1 MLKNVIKSLL
11 VLGTIIS
18 GQTIS
23 NAQDKVVDQI
33 VAVVGSNPI
42 LKSDIETQAIQMQA
56 QGETTQGDAKCEILE
71 KLLEQKLLLAEA
83 ELDTL
88 ITVSDNQINQQMDR
102 RMNYFIENIGSE
114 KEVEAYFKKSIN
126 QLKAEMSETIR
137 EQLKTE
143 QMQAKIIEKV
153 TATPSEVRQ
162 FFRQL
167 PAKEIPTIGSQM
179 EYAQITVLPV
189 ITEKEDLEVKAKLRD
204 FKKRVENGDNFA
216 TLAIMYSEDPG
227 SARNGGEMDYVGRAM
242 LDQAFATEAFNLK
255 PNQVSKVVK
264 SEFGYHIIQLIDRKG
279 EKIKCRHILLRAKV
293 DPAELERAKNR
304 VDSIADFV
312 RKGKMTW
319 EQATYLYSSDKST
332 RNNGG
337 LVTSQRTGSSKFEV
351 TELDP
356 DVSKEITEMN
366 IGETSRPFL
375 TIDDKQRQVYKVI
388 KLINKTTAHQANIQE
403 DYQTLSEMFLAKK
416 KEEAYRKWIS
426 KQQAKTYIRIDDS
439 YANCNFKLKS
449 WKK

>member
-1 MLKNVIKSLL
+1 MLKNGIKS
-11 VLGTIIS
+11 VLIFGTIIL
-18 GQTIS
+18 GQTTL
-23 NAQDKVVDQI
+23 NAQDKVIDQI

-42 LKSDIETQAIQMQA
+42 LKSDIETQAIQQQA
-56 QGETTQGDAKCEILE
+56 QGVTSQGDAKCEILE
-71 KLLEQKLLLAEA
+71 QLLEQKLLLAEA
-83 ELDTL
+83 DLDTM
-88 ITVSDNQINQQMDR
+88 IIVSDNQINQQMDR

-114 KEVEAYFKKSIN
+114 KEVEKYFSKSIV
-126 QLKAEMSETIR
+126 QLKAEMSESIK

-143 QMQAKIIEKV
+143 QMQTKIMQKV
-153 TATPSEVRQ
+153 TVTPSEVRQ
-162 FFRQL
+162 YFRQL
-167 PAKEIPTIGSQM
+167 SAKDVPEIGSQL
-179 EYAQITVLPV
+179 EYAQITMLPV

-255 PNQVSKVVK
+255 PNQVSKVVR

-279 EKIKCRHILLRAKV
+279 EKIKCRHILIRAKI
-293 DPAELERAKNR
+293 DPKELTNAKNR
-304 VDSIADFV
+304 IDSIADFV
-312 RKGKMTW
+312 RSGKMTW
-319 EQATYLYSSDKST
+319 EQACYLYSSDKNT

-337 LVTSQRTGSSKFEV
+337 LVTSQHNGSSKFEV
-351 TELDP
+351 AELDP
-356 DVSKEITEMN
+356 DVSKVITTMN

-375 TIDDKQRQVYKVI
+375 TVDDKQRQVYKIV
-388 KLINKTTAHQANIQE
+388 KLNNKTKTHKANLQE
-403 DYQTLSEMFLAKK
+403 DYQKLSEMFMAKK
-416 KEEAYRKWIS
+416 KDDNYRKWIA
-426 KQQAKTYIRIDDS
+426 KQQSKTYIHVDDS

>member
-1 MLKNVIKSLL
+1 MLKNVIKSVL

-56 QGETTQGDAKCEILE
+56 QGVTTQGDAKCEILE
-71 KLLEQKLLLAEA
+71 QLLEQKLLLAEA

-88 ITVSDNQINQQMDR
+88 ITVTDNQINQQMDR

-114 KEVEAYFKKSIN
+114 KEVEKYFNKSIT
-126 QLKAEMSETIR
+126 QLKAEMSETIK
-137 EQLKTE
+137 ESLKTE
-143 QMQAKIIEKV
+143 QMQAKIISKATV
-153 TATPSEVRQ
+153 TPSEVRQ

-167 PAKEIPTIGSQM
+167 PSKEIPEVGSQL
-179 EYAQITVLPV
+179 EYAQITVLPA

-242 LDQAFATEAFNLK
+242 LDQAFANEAFNLK
-255 PNQVSKVVK
+255 PNQISKVVK

-279 EKIKCRHILLRAKV
+279 EKIKCRHILLRPKI
-293 DPAELERAKNR
+293 DPKELELAKTKI
-304 VDSIADFV
+304 DSIADFV
-312 RKGKMTW
+312 RKGKITW

-337 LVTSQRTGSSKFEV
+337 LVTSQNTGSSKFEV
-351 TELDP
+351 AELDP
-356 DVSKEITEMN
+356 DVSKVITQMN
-366 IGETSRPFL
+366 IGETSKPFV
-375 TIDDKQRQVYKVI
+375 TVDDKQRQVYKIV
-388 KLINKTTAHQANIQE
+388 KLNNKTKAHQANIQE
-403 DYQTLSEMFLAKK
+403 DYQKLSEMFLTKK
-416 KEEAYRKWIS
+416 KEDAYRKWIA

>member
-1 MLKNVIKSLL
+1 MFKNVLKSVL

-18 GQTIS
+18 GYQS
-23 NAQDKVVDQI
+23 LSAQDKVIDQI

-42 LKSDIETQAIQMQA
+42 LKSDIEQTAIQNQA
-56 QGETTQGDAKCEILE
+56 QGVTTQGDAKCEILE
-71 KLLEQKLLLAEA
+71 QLLEQKLLLAEA
-83 ELDTL
+83 DLDTL
-88 ITVSDNQINQQMDR
+88 ILVSDNQINQQMDR

-114 KEVEAYFKKSIN
+114 KEVEKYFSKSIM
-126 QLKAEMSETIR
+126 QLKAEMSETIK

-143 QMQAKIIEKV
+143 QMQTKIISKV

-167 PAKEIPTIGSQM
+167 PTKEIPEIGSQL
-179 EYAQITVLPV
+179 EYAQITILPA

-227 SARNGGEMDYVGRAM
+227 SARNGGEMDYVGRGM
-242 LDQAFATEAFNLK
+242 LDPAFATEAFNLK

-293 DPAELERAKNR
+293 DPKELVLAKNR
-304 VDSIADFV
+304 IDSIADFV
-312 RKGKMTW
+312 RKAKITW
-319 EQATYLYSSDKST
+319 EQASFMYSSDKST

-351 TELDP
+351 SELDP
-356 DVSKEITEMN
+356 DVSKVITTMN
-366 IGETSRPFL
+366 IGETSNPIL
-375 TIDDKQRQVYKVI
+375 TLDDKQRQVYKIV
-388 KLINKTTAHQANIQE
+388 KLINKTTAHPANMQD
-403 DYQTLSEMFLAKK
+403 DYQRLCEMFLAKK
-416 KEEAYRKWIS
+416 KEETYRKWIA
-426 KQQAKTYIRIDDS
+426 KQQAKTYIHVDDS